1 MNCNWRMGMDAA
13 SANKMDSGEA
23 KREDQKE
30 TKGGRGDWALKW
42 GPWGLQKVRRNMRGV
57 RCCLAFLEVAPVLAA
72 QRTHPKQLQPRCAI

>member
-1 MNCNWRMGMDAA
+1 MGMDAA

-30 TKGGRGDWALKW
+30 TKGGRGDWVLKW